1 MNHKRIAH
9 ELSFT
14 SRDLLIEH
22 VDGSNDVPVP
32 VYVTERCSARN
43 GLISKGLVRPDRKER
58 ATKTVITD
66 DGRQVLAYVLADYA
80 EALVRAGYTAI
91 ASPIATPPR
100 PIAIEAKAPEL
111 APAD

>member
-32 VYVTERCSARN
+32 VYVTERCAARN
-43 GLISKGLVRPDRKER
+43 GLIAKGLVRPDRKER
-58 ATKTVITD
+58 ATKTIITD
-66 DGRQVLAYVLADYA
+66 DGRQVLAYVLGDYA
-80 EALVRAGYTAI
+80 DALIRAGYSGL
-91 ASPIATPPR
+91 ASPVIVRPRLIAV
-100 PIAIEAKAPEL
+100 EASAPEL
-111 APAD
+111 VPAD